1 MSSFKVHP
9 VVNVEIYVQLD
20 TCLIFGDIGE
30 AKRNSR
36 ISSARRRQHSAFG
49 ISSLE
54 CPAVFCSKTL
64 PKDEEGPSVLPSPC
78 SSEAS
83 RPFNCLLIS
92 NVSTIV
98 QFSQFTEPFNPYRLL
113 EIPHSDILY
122 MLIFFNLLKPTIG
135 QINFLYIFIF
145 NHSTQKFFSFL
156 K

>member
-1 MSSFKVHP
+1 MERHDINNEHDNSKNDLFCFFLTFFFSNRRLFCDNNYTP
-9 VVNVEIYVQLD
+9 PCI
-20 TCLIFGDIGE
+20 DIGE

-98 QFSQFTEPFNPYRLL
+98 QFSQFTEPFNPYR
-113 EIPHSDILY
+113 Y
-122 MLIFFNLLKPTIG
+122 
-135 QINFLYIFIF
+135 
-145 NHSTQKFFSFL
+145 FSFFL
-156 K
+156 FGKWWFSTADD

>member
-1 MSSFKVHP
+1 MFVFFNFFFLTNELLYDNNYTP
-9 VVNVEIYVQLD
+9 PCI
-20 TCLIFGDIGE
+20 DIGE

-98 QFSQFTEPFNPYRLL
+98 QFSQFTEPFNPYRYFFFFFYLVNDDLALL
-113 EIPHSDILY
+113 TINGFDF
-122 MLIFFNLLKPTIG
+122 MIFTLDV
-135 QINFLYIFIF
+135 
-145 NHSTQKFFSFL
+145 
-156 K
+156 

>member
-1 MSSFKVHP
+1 MIIVSQSRS
-9 VVNVEIYVQLD
+9 
-20 TCLIFGDIGE
+20 IFFFFNFFFSNRRVLFYDNNYTPPCIDIGE

-98 QFSQFTEPFNPYRLL
+98 QFSQFTEPFNPYR
-113 EIPHSDILY
+113 Y
-122 MLIFFNLLKPTIG
+122 
-135 QINFLYIFIF
+135 
-145 NHSTQKFFSFL
+145 FSFL
-156 K
+156 LLFGKWWFSTSDN

>member
-1 MSSFKVHP
+1 MERHNINKHD
-9 VVNVEIYVQLD
+9 NN
-20 TCLIFGDIGE
+20 IGE

-98 QFSQFTEPFNPYRLL
+98 QFSQFTEPFNPYRSL
-113 EIPHSDILY
+113 ETPHSDIFY
-122 MLIFFNLLKPTIG
+122 MLIFYQSIWSNQFPIYFYLQLRNSSL
-135 QINFLYIFIF
+135 
-145 NHSTQKFFSFL
+145 S
-156 K
+156 

>member
-1 MSSFKVHP
+1 MFPRQRCHIDIIKSQWKDMTLTMNMIIVRTISFVFFNLFFSNRRLFCDNNYTP
-9 VVNVEIYVQLD
+9 PCI
-20 TCLIFGDIGE
+20 DIGE

-98 QFSQFTEPFNPYRLL
+98 QFSQFTEPFNPYR
-113 EIPHSDILY
+113 Y
-122 MLIFFNLLKPTIG
+122 
-135 QINFLYIFIF
+135 
-145 NHSTQKFFSFL
+145 FSFFFIWQMMI
-156 K
+156 